1 MRKRLLVGTVSAEL
15 SAVVVNV
22 GPPRTQA
29 VVHKHSKP
37 EPASVTTRAITTVA
51 PKPKIAVIH

>member
-1 MRKRLLVGTVSAEL
+1 MATLAQTTLA
-15 SAVVVNV
+15 
-22 GPPRTQA
+22 
-29 VVHKHSKP
+29 SKP